1 MVWLRNSQFF
11 RILIE
16 LKPLTLVLRPKK
28 TFSALQNVEPGMAI
42 KKIYLTLL
50 LEAILKREKE
60 KAHNCLQK
68 KKKKSLKWQLQLL
81 RARLW
86 EETSKD
92 TPYSRW
98 FQKSHLHPAPTP
110 TSVHLKHMGK
120 RQIGRC
126 AGACLEKK
134 KNHFRNLS
142 PSRTFARAPLA
153 GKPARWVEGLAIQTE

>member
-1 MVWLRNSQFF
+1 MVWLWNIQFF
-11 RILIE
+11 HILIE

-68 KKKKSLKWQLQLL
+68 SLKWQLQLL
-81 RARLW
+81 HASLW

-92 TPYSRW
+92 MPYSLW

-110 TSVHLKHMGK
+110 TSVHLKHMNK

-134 KNHFRNLS
+134 NHFRNFS
-142 PSRTFARAPLA
+142 SSRAFARAPLA
-153 GKPARWVEGLAIQTE
+153 GKLARWVEGLAIQTDDLS

>member
-68 KKKKSLKWQLQLL
+68 KK
-81 RARLW
+81 
-86 EETSKD
+86 SKMAAAAS
-92 TPYSRW
+92 SR
-98 FQKSHLHPAPTP
+98 KTL
-110 TSVHLKHMGK
+110 GGD
-120 RQIGRC
+120 I
-126 AGACLEKK
+126 
-134 KNHFRNLS
+134 
-142 PSRTFARAPLA
+142 
-153 GKPARWVEGLAIQTE
+153 